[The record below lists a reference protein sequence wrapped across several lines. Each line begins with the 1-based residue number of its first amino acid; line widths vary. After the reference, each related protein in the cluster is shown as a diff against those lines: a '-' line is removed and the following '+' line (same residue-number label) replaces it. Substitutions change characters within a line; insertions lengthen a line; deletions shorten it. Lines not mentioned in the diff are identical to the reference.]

1 MRAAADAD
9 TRQVGSNVILA
20 INRPLHSGRLAVI
33 FPAENNDKSYLQNEN
48 TNAKTNEMWTLYVAG
63 PARQYGVKTVVTV
76 KTVTACMVTAEY
88 DKINWEGFK
97 KCVLSWR
104 LKQRMLSATLIVSGI
119 EFQIA
124 GLATENALSLNSVL
138 VLGKQE

>member
-48 TNAKTNEMWTLYVAG
+48 TNAKTNEM
-63 PARQYGVKTVVTV
+63 
-76 KTVTACMVTAEY
+76 
-88 DKINWEGFK
+88 
-97 KCVLSWR
+97 
-104 LKQRMLSATLIVSGI
+104 
-119 EFQIA
+119 
-124 GLATENALSLNSVL
+124 
-138 VLGKQE
+138 